1 MIRKGY
7 RFKLAPAV
15 VMLNL
20 DETQKKDLQ
29 AKGVLPADREISFGY
44 VIPGRVVP
52 KRKTPPANAIKTSY
66 TWNDGDPKPVFAV
79 PVKVTGWSRTNMPYV
94 RLDSKDKV
102 LWFEDGRAYSASL

>member
-15 VMLNL
+15 VMLTL
-20 DETQKKDLQ
+20 DADQRQ
-29 AKGVLPADREISFGY
+29 ALVDKGILPADQTGVGY

-52 KRKTPPANAIKTSY
+52 KRKTPPANAIKTRY